1 MAIQKKVPSPSEV
14 KKTPIV
20 FSSNELEDI
29 KKLQKNI
36 SDITFQFG
44 SLNISK
50 MRLSEREEYLKKEL
64 SSLEKQEIQT
74 AEKLSKKYG
83 KGNLNLD
90 TGEFIPVE

>member
-1 MAIQKKVPSPSEV
+1 MAIQKKVPSPREV

-20 FSSNELEDI
+20 FSSKELEDI

-50 MRLSEREEYLKKEL
+50 MRLSERE
-64 SSLEKQEIQT
+64 
-74 AEKLSKKYG
+74 
-83 KGNLNLD
+83 
-90 TGEFIPVE
+90 

>member
-1 MAIQKKVPSPSEV
+1 MAIQKKVHSPSEV

-20 FSSNELEDI
+20 FSSKELEDI